1 VEMDTGTGELVSW
14 ARRVHERLRES
25 SATCWSPP
33 PRPRSLPEGPSP
45 TNPNSRLTDSTW
57 AEAHVR
63 ARAGLQLRR
72 LFHGSVDVTAG
83 G

>member
-1 VEMDTGTGELVSW
+1 MNDYVRAAPPAG
-14 ARRVHERLRES
+14 
-25 SATCWSPP
+25 PP

>member
-1 VEMDTGTGELVSW
+1 MNDYVRAAPPAGP
-14 ARRVHERLRES
+14 
-25 SATCWSPP
+25 PP